1 MSGDE
6 KTTPGHGGR
15 RVGAGRK
22 PAAYE
27 AESKDSYLEYKA
39 AQAKREAARAELAE
53 IELAQKRGDLM
64 PMAEVQASA
73 DQAARIVRDAFL
85 ALPDRVAALLIGQDE
100 RQMAAIL
107 RAEVRAALQRISEAV
122 AGES

>member
-27 AESKDSYLEYKA
+27 AESKDSYLEFKA

-53 IELAQKRGDLM
+53 IELAEKRRDLL
-64 PMAEVQASA
+64 PIAEVKA
-73 DQAARIVRDAFL
+73 DADRQARIVRDTLL
-85 ALPDRVAALLIGQDE
+85 ALPDRVAALLIGLDE
-100 RQMAAIL
+100 RQMAQVL
-107 RAEVRAALQRISEAV
+107 RAEVRAALQHISQAV
-122 AGES
+122 ASE

>member
-1 MSGDE
+1 MSGDG

-27 AESKDSYLEYKA
+27 AESKDSYLEFKA

-53 IELAQKRGDLM
+53 IELAEKRRDLL
-64 PMAEVQASA
+64 PVAEVKA
-73 DQAARIVRDAFL
+73 DADRQARIVRDTLL
-85 ALPDRVAALLIGQDE
+85 ALPDRVAALLIGLDE
-100 RQMAAIL
+100 RQMAQVL
-107 RAEVRAALQRISEAV
+107 RAEVRAALQHISQAV
-122 AGES
+122 AGE